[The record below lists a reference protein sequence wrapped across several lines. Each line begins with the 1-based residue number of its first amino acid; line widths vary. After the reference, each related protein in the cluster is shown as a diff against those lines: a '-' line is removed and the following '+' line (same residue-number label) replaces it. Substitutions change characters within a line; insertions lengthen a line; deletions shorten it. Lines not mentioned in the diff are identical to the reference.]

1 MASGAHIIFE
11 KDDRI
16 DALGRQDG
24 NALEHPNDE
33 VHEEYWSQGK
43 RKETAC
49 KEHGYRRLPLSREN
63 PVETGIHQMK
73 WKHNKLGEKRKPL
86 TCYWLRSPI

>member
-49 KEHGYRRLPLSREN
+49 KEPGYL
-63 PVETGIHQMK
+63 V
-73 WKHNKLGEKRKPL
+73 
-86 TCYWLRSPI
+86 